1 MGKPLPEVFY
11 LPMFAIYI
19 NYSTMTK
26 IQAVFDASTSGIS
39 LNDILLVSPT
49 VHSPLIDVLLRFRLC
64 RVTLTTDISKMF
76 RAIELAESDHDLQD
90 FV

>member
-11 LPMFAIYI
+11 LPMYAIYI

-26 IQAVFDASTSGIS
+26 IQAVFDASTS

-64 RVTLTTDISKMF
+64 RVTLTTDIRKMF